1 VPSAAIFASN
11 VIAKGPLMY
20 EADDAPVI
28 LPTAVF
34 VIVNKFA
41 VDVVRIPDVSVRIPA
56 LVSDTG
62 AVKETPFV
70 LLIVTL
76 LNVRPVPPMV
86 CAVLPLKFIVPP
98 FAVNVPLLLKLPAKF
113 VVPED
118 AVSVP
123 ALIVSP
129 FKVISVAAKLSVP
142 LPIFVSEPVV
152 AGIAPE
158 IVRVFVVT
166 SMDEVV
172 PADKVK
178 ALFVPAVAPVY
189 CNVPPPSTKFAGA
202 AVA

>member
-1 VPSAAIFASN
+1 
-11 VIAKGPLMY
+11 M
-20 EADDAPVI
+20 
-28 LPTAVF
+28 
-34 VIVNKFA
+34 
-41 VDVVRIPDVSVRIPA
+41 
-56 LVSDTG
+56 
-62 AVKETPFV
+62 
-70 LLIVTL
+70 
-76 LNVRPVPPMV
+76 
-86 CAVLPLKFIVPP
+86 
-98 FAVNVPLLLKLPAKF
+98 NVPLLLKLPAKF